1 MPRSSPSMSYT
12 ESLISICCPW
22 EEMTYLVHSE
32 RWGGG
37 MESFGFLL
45 LYNVLQRGFSL
56 HTEAYIHSK
65 ARFTIC
71 RLAPSRPAAEIE
83 MDSILATRQRGTAR
97 RGKATYCEPSQ
108 AHRPSISS
116 HCDGVMNTTNTL
128 SFHEH

>member
-1 MPRSSPSMSYT
+1 MSYT
-12 ESLISICCPW
+12 
-22 EEMTYLVHSE
+22 V
-32 RWGGG
+32 RDGG
-37 MESFGFLL
+37 MKSLGFLL

-71 RLAPSRPAAEIE
+71 RLAPSRLAPSRPAAEIE